1 MLKVRMLFSLIA
13 AVVIAGLL
21 SSAALAQPF
30 VVLDCEAGT
39 ATGLAGSF
47 DCAPATGGSSAISM
61 IAAPQTLNPIT
72 SNDTASGEIIDYAI
86 GSGFFTSYSLLG
98 QGASGT
104 VPQLAE
110 VIEVSEDGLSAT
122 YNLREG
128 LAFSDGSPVTGED
141 LLYWYNDVIYNPN
154 LPNSFTD
161 AFTCLDG
168 SPYSVTVDGN
178 AVTVSCS
185 EAFRTFV
192 GNAADIPVMS
202 KQMALDFINA
212 QGIPTEDGTNGPR
225 ALQEFMG
232 LGIDISLLRSLSPY
246 VMTEF
251 VSDQVAVYGRN
262 PNSYMVDSNG
272 TQLPY
277 LDELTINIFPT
288 NGQNLSLSAF
298 LNGQTDF
305 IGPRSADIAPIL
317 GQAAGGGF
325 SVNGDI
331 NNGTAATGTQWVTTN
346 FDDEDPN
353 LAAINRNATARRALS
368 LATDRVAMVNNVLL
382 GIGTPT
388 FVNADVVGQFYI
400 GRNNT
405 CDDFIAAGL
414 ASADNCADGIWTTD
428 EGLLVQVSAL
438 PPADADFID
447 HLSCLNNYAGCVAQ
461 AQSLL
466 ESIGVTD
473 TDGDG
478 IVNIPADLD
487 GAGNPGGNWNVQVT
501 TNVGNTNRENFIQI
515 ICDSWSQLGINC
527 TTNPVAF
534 STLVT
539 QLLGL
544 EGATWTGAIM
554 LGLTGGD
561 PAGGANVYQCG
572 AALYFWHLSCDPSAT
587 SGSTAQVAN
596 GGGSVEEAFD
606 VGFAATSVSDA
617 QGGFDA
623 MQRAWIQ
630 TEPYV
635 QLAVGNALFAVR
647 VDRTCNDGRATVA
660 NFEVKYRT
668 DVAGNEGSCSSN
680 VGR

>member
-1 MLKVRMLFSLIA
+1 MLFMTVA
-13 AVVIAGLL
+13 ALAVASLL
-21 SSAALAQPF
+21 SSVALAQPF

-39 ATGLAGSF
+39 AVGLGGAF
-47 DCAPATGGSSAISM
+47 DCAAAQGGSSATSI

-72 SNDTASGEIIDYAI
+72 SQDTASGQIIDYAL

-98 QGASGT
+98 AGASGT
-104 VPQLAE
+104 VPQLAS
-110 VIEVSEDGLSAT
+110 VVEVSEDGTAAT
-122 YNLREG
+122 YILREG
-128 LAFSDGSPVTGED
+128 LTYSDGSALTTDD
-141 LLYWYNDVIYNPN
+141 LLYWYDDVIYNPN

-161 AFTCLDG
+161 AFVCIDG
-168 SPYSVTVDGN
+168 SPFALSVDGL

-185 EAFRTFV
+185 EPFRTFV

-202 KQMALDFINA
+202 KQMALDYIA
-212 QGIPTEDGTNGPR
+212 DQDIPTEDGTNGPR

-232 LGIDISLLRSLSPY
+232 LGIDISKLRSLSPY
-246 VMTEF
+246 VMTQF
-251 VSDQVAVYGRN
+251 VSDQVAVYERN

-272 TQLPY
+272 MQLPY
-277 LDELTINIFPT
+277 LDQLSFNIFPT

-331 NNGTAATGTQWVTTN
+331 DNGTPATGTQWVTTN

-353 LAAINRNATARRALS
+353 LAAINRNATARRAMS

-388 FVNADVVGQFYI
+388 FVNATLSGAAAAPYYI

-405 CDDFIAAGL
+405 CDDFIASGL
-414 ASADNCADGIWTTD
+414 ATADSCADGLWTTG
-428 EGLLVQVSAL
+428 EGLVAQVTAL
-438 PPADADFID
+438 PPPDADFQD
-447 HLSCLNNYAGCVAQ
+447 HLSCLNDYAACVASAQ
-461 AQSLL
+461 ALL
-466 ESIGVTD
+466 AGIGVTD

-478 IVNIPADLD
+478 ILNIPADLD
-487 GAGNPGGNWNVQVT
+487 GSGNAGGNWNVQVT

-527 TTNPVAF
+527 TVNPVAF

-539 QLLGL
+539 QLLGI

-561 PAGGANVYQCG
+561 PAGGSNVYRCG

-587 SGSTAQVAN
+587 SGSTAQLAD
-596 GGGSVEEAFD
+596 GGASVQASFD
-606 VGFAATSVSDA
+606 VGFASTSVAGA
-617 QGGFDA
+617 QGGFDD
-623 MQRAWIQ
+623 MQRAWINS
-630 TEPYV
+630 EPYL
-635 QLAVGNALFAVR
+635 QLAVGNGLFAAR
-647 VDRTCNDGRATVA
+647 VDRTCNDGRAVVA
-660 NFEVKYRT
+660 NFELKYRT
-668 DVAGNEGSCSSN
+668 DVAGNEGTCSSN